1 MKKKLLQNVNIFII
15 LYIIIIIVKQ
25 IEERNNYNKEI
36 KHKEISNKNDRE
48 RKNYISSLNRY
59 MAKQKEDS
67 MIKEQKAFK
76 KYQGYV
82 S

>member
-1 MKKKLLQNVNIFII
+1 M
-15 LYIIIIIVKQ
+15 
-25 IEERNNYNKEI
+25 
-36 KHKEISNKNDRE
+36 
-48 RKNYISSLNRY
+48 SSLYRFK
-59 MAKQKEDS
+59 AKQKEDS